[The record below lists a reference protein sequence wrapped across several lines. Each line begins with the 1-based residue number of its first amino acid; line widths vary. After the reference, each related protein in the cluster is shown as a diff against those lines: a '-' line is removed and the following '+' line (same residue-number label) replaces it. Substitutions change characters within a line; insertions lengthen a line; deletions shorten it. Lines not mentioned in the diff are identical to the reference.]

1 MKPTFKTV
9 RASMLAAPLA
19 VVAGMA
25 SAGGLSEPVE
35 APAPIPVAPPPPVA
49 VGTDWTGFYAGAQ
62 LGFGELDAEL
72 GDADAISDD
81 ESGLLF
87 GAHAGYLYDFGNIVL
102 GGELDIDGS
111 DIEPQIDPAIAA
123 DETFELDAVTRAK
136 LLLGYDAGRF
146 LPYVTG
152 GVAQART
159 SSDVDAVDGDDTGAF
174 AGLGVK
180 YLLSDSFMIG
190 GEVLQH
196 QFEDYITDDL
206 DVDATTATLRA
217 SFRF

>member
-1 MKPTFKTV
+1 MKPTFKAV

-19 VVAGMA
+19 IVAGMA
-25 SAGGLSEPVE
+25 SAGGLSEPV
-35 APAPIPVAPPPPVA
+35 ATPAPVPVAPVPVA
-49 VGTDWTGFYAGAQ
+49 PVGTDWTGFYAGAQ
-62 LGFGELDAEL
+62 LGFGELEAEL
-72 GDADAISDD
+72 GGTDALDGD

-111 DIEPQIDPAIAA
+111 NIEPELAIA
-123 DETFELDAVTRAK
+123 DDTFELDTVTRAK

-146 LPYVTG
+146 LPYLTG

-159 SSDVDAVDGDDTGAF
+159 SSSTDAVDGDDDGTF

-196 QFEDYITDDL
+196 QFDDYITDDL
-206 DVDATTATLRA
+206 DVEALTGTLRA

>member
-1 MKPTFKTV
+1 MKPTFKAV
-9 RASMLAAPLA
+9 RTSMLAAPLV

-35 APAPIPVAPPPPVA
+35 TPAPVPVAPVPVA
-49 VGTDWTGFYAGAQ
+49 PVGTDWTGFYAGAQ
-62 LGFGELDAEL
+62 LGFGELEADL
-72 GDADAISDD
+72 GGADALSDD

-111 DIEPQIDPAIAA
+111 NIEPELDAAIA
-123 DETFELDAVTRAK
+123 DDTFELDAVTRAK
-136 LLLGYDAGRF
+136 VLLGYDAGRF

-159 SSDVDAVDGDDTGAF
+159 SSSVDAVDGDDDGTF

-180 YLLSDSFMIG
+180 YLLSDTFMIG

-196 QFEDYITDDL
+196 QFDDYITDDL
-206 DVDATTATLRA
+206 DVEALTGTIRA